1 MRCWVSEL
9 SRTMRCCRPV
19 RGDFLAKLG
28 RVDEAGR
35 EFERAAALTRIER
48 ERGLFLERAAQG
60 APPPQT

>member
-1 MRCWVSEL
+1 
-9 SRTMRCCRPV
+9 MRCCRPV

-48 ERGLFLERAAQG
+48 ERGLFLERAAQARRRPRPSPG
-60 APPPQT
+60 ASVS